1 MSDSYKVY
9 ASEEY
14 VDKRVPS
21 PDGTHKTLVTDAEGN
36 SKWEERTHWAEEQK
50 EIVIVPETT
59 DNTQSI
65 MGSLSALVLNNPFG
79 NFMPFSVGQSY
90 KVTWDGAEYETVAE
104 LEEDGVYMLPVSQ
117 GGLSY
122 VLWVANS
129 SPELIAAVVENGYGG
144 THTIK
149 ITCVEQNCKK
159 IDVKKYLPNGYPYAE
174 EKTMPIGT
182 TEITVDKLTDN
193 NLSMDSEAL
202 DALSAYQQAMS
213 NAGLNSYDNK
223 FYAIC
228 NGNKYLLSFGSVEGS
243 GSTAQWTYA
252 CNTADDLSPF
262 VGILFGYVAGFP
274 PLVAPAMPNDATDE
288 DYEAAMA
295 RLPLTI
301 EIQGVLPD
309 EVHTLDSKYIPDTIA
324 RTSDIPAVVTDDHI
338 NELIDAKAELPA
350 GSTAHQML
358 VTGADGGVKW
368 EERTHWMEEKVTV
381 LFDGEPEFIGSS
393 YGMAEYSVL
402 WQDYQEDNGELFSPD
417 AQYIC
422 VFNGSEYPMD
432 VFEDSENE
440 LKYAIGY
447 ESDSFV
453 LLIKYNSY
461 HKEYRLTVPV
471 QDPTNI
477 TLKIIE
483 HSNEI
488 KTLDPKY
495 LPEDHINTLIDSK
508 LEAAHPTE
516 LITIPASAWTGT
528 EAPYFAMNQACSI
541 ATMTNKLIVSLSPT
555 LASDEDGL
563 NEMLSADTYNAIAK
577 SKLMAVMQAD
587 GAITLAAYGKKPEID
602 IPVIV
607 TEVG

>member
-1 MSDSYKVY
+1 MSESSYKVY

-14 VDKRVPS
+14 VDQRVPPS
-21 PDGTHKTLVTDAEGN
+21 PDGIHKMLVTDADG
-36 SKWEERTHWAEEQK
+36 KQVWEERTHWAEEQK

-59 DNTQSI
+59 DNTESV
-65 MGSLSALVLNNPFG
+65 MGRLTALVLNNPFG

-122 VLWVANS
+122 VLWIANS

-144 THTIK
+144 THTIM

-159 IDVKKYLPNGYPYAE
+159 IDVKRYLPHGYPYAE

-202 DALSAYQQAMS
+202 DALSAYKQAMS

-228 NGNKYLLSFGSVEGS
+228 NGNRYLLSFGSVEGS

-262 VGILFGYVAGFP
+262 TGIIFVSVAGFP
-274 PLVAPAMPNDATDE
+274 PVVVPAMPNDATDE

-301 EIQGVLPD
+301 KIQGVLPD
-309 EVHTLDSKYIPDTIA
+309 EVHP
-324 RTSDIPAVVTDDHI
+324 
-338 NELIDAKAELPA
+338 
-350 GSTAHQML
+350 
-358 VTGADGGVKW
+358 
-368 EERTHWMEEKVTV
+368 
-381 LFDGEPEFIGSS
+381 
-393 YGMAEYSVL
+393 
-402 WQDYQEDNGELFSPD
+402 
-417 AQYIC
+417 
-422 VFNGSEYPMD
+422 
-432 VFEDSENE
+432 
-440 LKYAIGY
+440 
-447 ESDSFV
+447 
-453 LLIKYNSY
+453 
-461 HKEYRLTVPV
+461 
-471 QDPTNI
+471 
-477 TLKIIE
+477 
-483 HSNEI
+483 
-488 KTLDPKY
+488 LDPKY
-495 LPEDHINTLIDSK
+495 LPEDHINTLIDTK

-563 NEMLSADTYNAIAK
+563 NEMLTADTYNAIAK
-577 SKLMAVMQAD
+577 AKLMAVMQAD